1 MGMSSKYSRH
11 TISGA
16 GVLNKFTEILGAPPG
31 GLLLQVDVLPH
42 RHGTQ
47 PAARGEME
55 DLQVL
60 PQLSILALKI

>member
-1 MGMSSKYSRH
+1 MVSSSE
-11 TISGA
+11 A
-16 GVLNKFTEILGAPPG
+16 GLVVSSPG